1 MFSNKA
7 EKPGTK
13 SAGKAPAAPSILS
26 ANLKIVGNL
35 DTDGEM
41 QIDGTVNGDV
51 SCAAL
56 TIGEGATVVGEIL
69 AETIV
74 VHGRIEGRIK
84 AKRVQLS
91 KTARVTGDIWHDSLS
106 IDAGAYLDGHCR
118 RNEAEGGRTLK
129 VMSGGDKS
137 TSSDPE
143 GGRAGERASPDS
155 ASAGNALTAA
165 ATTKRTG

>member
-7 EKPGTK
+7 DKPGTK
-13 SAGKAPAAPSILS
+13 SAPKRPAAPSILS

-35 DTDGEM
+35 VTDGEM

-51 SCAAL
+51 SCGAL
-56 TIGEGATVVGEIL
+56 TIGEGATVVGEVT

-74 VHGRIEGRIK
+74 VHGKIEGRIK

-118 RNEAEGGRTLK
+118 RNEGESGHNLK
-129 VMSGGDKS
+129 VMSGV
-137 TSSDPE
+137 
-143 GGRAGERASPDS
+143 DS
-155 ASAGNALTAA
+155 KAVAA
-165 ATTKRTG
+165 AAADSPRAPALAQS